1 MNIVHTATEMWLR
14 RKVKY
19 AISFYYDEGDL
30 FTIILWSILVVVAI
44 FFNLYMKYW
53 WYKNRDTMKDFVST
67 LEEE

>member
-1 MNIVHTATEMWLR
+1 MPF
-14 RKVKY
+14 
-19 AISFYYDEGDL
+19 SFYYDEGDL
-30 FTIILWSILVVVAI
+30 FIIILWGILGVGAI

>member
-1 MNIVHTATEMWLR
+1 MPF
-14 RKVKY
+14 
-19 AISFYYDEGDL
+19 SFYYDEGDL

-44 FFNLYMKYW
+44 FFNLYMKYR

>member
-1 MNIVHTATEMWLR
+1 MPF
-14 RKVKY
+14 
-19 AISFYYDEGDL
+19 SFYYDEGDL

-67 LEEE
+67 LEEELFHFSKSK